1 MSAKQLRSE
10 RLATGVAG
18 IAAAFT
24 ALSRTAS
31 PRVSLVGQISR
42 PDPFQDSS
50 YYFPDD
56 LKTIDHWIEF
66 QAVET
71 KGQGSDAFGKL
82 ADSKVFQDFATKN
95 ELNAFI
101 GQGVQGLANI
111 GNQVNLATIRLPM
124 PSSLTTDYNPQYS
137 TPDLGAAAGAILKPF
152 DQKIYNNSSLPSLLG
167 GAGGD
172 GISGAALESGG
183 RGGAAAA
190 TNALGTAVNGIG
202 GAGTFEAALKVGLGV
217 AQNPHKIVLFTG
229 VDFREHRFSWKLSPR
244 SREESNMIKMIIDA
258 FTYYAHPEYVGGGLF
273 FKYPEFFNIKFR
285 HPNYLFELQPSVC
298 TDIQVNYHGQGV
310 AAYIRDA
317 NGGGAPAPV
326 EVELTLSFKETEIV
340 TKNSLNKTLG
350 RPSAPPA
357 DMSAVYNDPEIAE
370 RLRAAPDEAAGL
382 VRNSTAQWNA
392 SNPGKTPDPAL
403 DIPNSATN

>member
-18 IAAAFT
+18 VAAAFS
-24 ALSRTAS
+24 ALNQTAS

-56 LKTIDHWIEF
+56 LKNIDHWVEF

-71 KGQGSDAFGKL
+71 KGVGSSALSELTDTKAF
-82 ADSKVFQDFATKN
+82 QEFATKT
-95 ELNAFI
+95 EINATI
-101 GQGVQGLANI
+101 GRVVNTLSNVGSK
-111 GNQVNLATIRLPM
+111 VNLATIRLPM
-124 PSSLTTDYNPQYS
+124 PSNLSTDYNPQYS
-137 TPDLGAAAGAILKPF
+137 TPDLSAAAGAILKPY

-172 GISGAALESGG
+172 GITGTIFEGASRGAA
-183 RGGAAAA
+183 GATVAGV
-190 TNALGTAVNGIG
+190 TTAVNAIG
-202 GAGTFEAALKVGLGV
+202 GAGTAEAALKVGFGV

-244 SREESNMIKMIIDA
+244 SREESNMIKQIIDA

-317 NGGGAPAPV
+317 NGGGAPAPA
-326 EVELTLSFKETEIV
+326 EIELTLSFKETEIV
-340 TKNSLNKTLG
+340 TKNTLNKSLG
-350 RPSAPPA
+350 RPPAPSA
-357 DMSAVYNDPEIAE
+357 DNSSAYRDPELAE
-370 RLRAAPDEAAGL
+370 RLRAAPDEAAGIIK
-382 VRNSTAQWNA
+382 NSQQQQGRG
-392 SNPGKTPDPAL
+392 SNP
-403 DIPNSATN
+403 ATEVGSDFG

>member
-18 IAAAFT
+18 IAAAFS
-24 ALSRTAS
+24 ALSGTSS

-42 PDPFQDSS
+42 PDPFGDSN

-56 LKTIDHWIEF
+56 LKSIDHWVEF

-71 KGQGSDAFGKL
+71 KGQGSAALGKL
-82 ADSKVFQDFATKN
+82 ADSEAFQKFATETK
-95 ELNAFI
+95 LNALI
-101 GQGVQGLANI
+101 GQGVRSLANI
-111 GNQVNLATIRLPM
+111 GAQVNLATIRLPM
-124 PSSLTTDYNPQYS
+124 PSNLSTDYNPQYS
-137 TPDLGAAAGAILKPF
+137 TPDLGAAAGAILKPY

-172 GISGAALESGG
+172 GISGSAAESAA
-183 RGGAAAA
+183 RGASGAATGLAGA
-190 TNALGTAVNGIG
+190 AVNAIG
-202 GAGTFEAALKVGLGV
+202 GAGAFEAALKVGLGV

-258 FTYYAHPEYVGGGLF
+258 FTYYAHPEYVGGGMF

-298 TDIQVNYHGQGV
+298 TDIQVNYHSQGV
-310 AAYIRDA
+310 PAYIRDA
-317 NGGGAPAPV
+317 NGGGAPAPA

-340 TKNSLNKTLG
+340 TKNTLNKSLG

-357 DMSAVYNDPEIAE
+357 DNASASNNPEVAE
-370 RLRAAPDEAAGL
+370 RLRSAPDEAAGL
-382 VRNSTAQWNA
+382 IKTSQQQQGRGK
-392 SNPGKTPDPAL
+392 NPELETGSDF
-403 DIPNSATN
+403 S

>member
-18 IAAAFT
+18 VAAAFS
-24 ALSRTAS
+24 ALNQTAS

-56 LKTIDHWIEF
+56 LKNIDHWVEF

-71 KGQGSDAFGKL
+71 KGVGSSALSELTDTKAF
-82 ADSKVFQDFATKN
+82 QEFATKT
-95 ELNAFI
+95 EINATI
-101 GQGVQGLANI
+101 GRVVNTLSNVGSK
-111 GNQVNLATIRLPM
+111 VNLATIRLPM
-124 PSSLTTDYNPQYS
+124 PSNLSTDYNPQYS
-137 TPDLGAAAGAILKPF
+137 TPDLSAAAGAILKPY

-172 GISGAALESGG
+172 GITGTIFEGASRGAA
-183 RGGAAAA
+183 GATVAGV
-190 TNALGTAVNGIG
+190 TTAVNAIG
-202 GAGTFEAALKVGLGV
+202 GAGTAEAALKVGFGV

-244 SREESNMIKMIIDA
+244 SREESNMIKQIIDA

-317 NGGGAPAPV
+317 NGGGAPAPA
-326 EVELTLSFKETEIV
+326 EIELTLSFKETEIV
-340 TKNSLNKTLG
+340 TKNTLNKSLG
-350 RPSAPPA
+350 RPPAPA
-357 DMSAVYNDPEIAE
+357 DNSSAYRDPELAE
-370 RLRAAPDEAAGL
+370 RLRAAPDEAAGIIK
-382 VRNSTAQWNA
+382 NSQQQQGRG
-392 SNPGKTPDPAL
+392 SNP
-403 DIPNSATN
+403 ATEVGSDFG

>member
-18 IAAAFT
+18 VAAAFS
-24 ALSRTAS
+24 ALSRTSS
-31 PRVSLVGQISR
+31 PRASLVGQISR

-56 LKTIDHWIEF
+56 LKSIDHWIEF

-71 KGQGSDAFGKL
+71 KGQGSSAFGKL
-82 ADSKVFQDFATKN
+82 ADTKVFQEFVTKN
-95 ELNAFI
+95 ELNAFV

-111 GNQVNLATIRLPM
+111 GSTVNLATIRLPM
-124 PSSLTTDYNPQYS
+124 PSQLSTDFNPQYS

-172 GISGAALESGG
+172 GIAGAALESGG
-183 RGGAAAA
+183 RGGVAAA
-190 TNALGTAVNGIG
+190 TSALSGAVNGIG

-244 SREESNMIKMIIDA
+244 SREESNMIKQIIDA

-285 HPNYLFELQPSVC
+285 HPNYLFDLQPSVC

-310 AAYIRDA
+310 AAYNRDA

-326 EVELTLSFKETEIV
+326 EIELTLSFKETEIV
-340 TKNSLNKTLG
+340 TKNTLNKNLG
-350 RPSAPPA
+350 RPKTPTT
-357 DMSAVYNDPEIAE
+357 DMSTVYNDPEIAE

-382 VRNSTAQWNA
+382 VRSSADQWYA
-392 SNPGKTPDPAL
+392 SNPGRSKDSAL
-403 DIPNSATN
+403 DIPNSSTV

>member
-18 IAAAFT
+18 VAAAFS
-24 ALSRTAS
+24 ALNQTAS

-56 LKTIDHWIEF
+56 LKNIDHWVEF

-71 KGQGSDAFGKL
+71 KGQGSAALGKL
-82 ADSKVFQDFATKN
+82 ADSAAFQEFATKN
-95 ELNAFI
+95 KLNAFI
-101 GQGVQGLANI
+101 GQGVQSLANP
-111 GNQVNLATIRLPM
+111 GASVNLATIRLPM
-124 PSSLTTDYNPQYS
+124 PSNLSTDYNPQYS
-137 TPDLGAAAGAILKPF
+137 TPDLAGAAGAILKPF

-172 GISGAALESGG
+172 GIAGAAAETGA
-183 RGGAAAA
+183 RGAAAA
-190 TNALGTAVNGIG
+190 ATGLAGAAVNGIG
-202 GAGTFEAALKVGLGV
+202 GAGAFEAALKVGLGV

-244 SREESNMIKMIIDA
+244 SREESNMIKQIIDA

-317 NGGGAPAPV
+317 NGGGAPAPA
-326 EVELTLSFKETEIV
+326 EIELTLSFKETEIV
-340 TKNSLNKTLG
+340 TKNTLNKSLG
-350 RPSAPPA
+350 RPPAPSA
-357 DMSAVYNDPEIAE
+357 DNSSAYRDPELAE
-370 RLRAAPDEAAGL
+370 RLRAAPDEAAGIIKTSQQQQG
-382 VRNSTAQWNA
+382 RG
-392 SNPGKTPDPAL
+392 SNP
-403 DIPNSATN
+403 ATEVGSDFG

>member
-18 IAAAFT
+18 IAAAFS
-24 ALSRTAS
+24 ALSGTSS

-56 LKTIDHWIEF
+56 LKSIDHWVEF
-66 QAVET
+66 QAQET
-71 KGQGSDAFGKL
+71 KGVGSSALSELTDTKAF
-82 ADSKVFQDFATKN
+82 QEFATKTPI
-95 ELNAFI
+95 NATI
-101 GQGVQGLANI
+101 GQVVKTLSNVGST
-111 GNQVNLATIRLPM
+111 VNLATIRLPM
-124 PSSLTTDYNPQYS
+124 PSNLSTDYNPQYS
-137 TPDLGAAAGAILKPF
+137 TPDLGAAAGAILKPY

-172 GISGAALESGG
+172 GISGTIFEGAS
-183 RGGAAAA
+183 RGAAGATAA
-190 TNALGTAVNGIG
+190 GVSTAVNAIG
-202 GAGTFEAALKVGLGV
+202 GAGAAEAALKVGFGV

-244 SREESNMIKMIIDA
+244 SREESNMIKQIIDA
-258 FTYYAHPEYVGGGLF
+258 FTYYAHPEYVAGGLF

-317 NGGGAPAPV
+317 NGGGAPAPA
-326 EVELTLSFKETEIV
+326 EIELTLSFKETEIV
-340 TKNSLNKTLG
+340 TKNTLNKSLG
-350 RPSAPPA
+350 RPPAPPA
-357 DMSAVYNDPEIAE
+357 DNASASNNPEVAE
-370 RLRAAPDEAAGL
+370 RLRSAPDEAAGL
-382 VRNSTAQWNA
+382 IKTSQQQQGRGK
-392 SNPGKTPDPAL
+392 NPELETGSDF
-403 DIPNSATN
+403 S

>member
-18 IAAAFT
+18 VAAAFG
-24 ALSRTAS
+24 ALSRTSS
-31 PRVSLVGQISR
+31 PRVSLVGQISM
-42 PDPFQDSS
+42 PDPFQDSK

-56 LKTIDHWIEF
+56 LKTIDHWVEF

-71 KGQGSDAFGKL
+71 KGQGSGALGNLVDTKAF
-82 ADSKVFQDFATKN
+82 QEFATATK
-95 ELNAFI
+95 LNAFI
-101 GQGVQGLANI
+101 GQGVQSLANV
-111 GNQVNLATIRLPM
+111 GASVNLATIRLPM
-124 PSSLTTDYNPQYS
+124 PSNLSTDYNPQYS

-172 GISGAALESGG
+172 GISGAAAEIGA
-183 RGGAAAA
+183 RGASAAA
-190 TNALGTAVNGIG
+190 TGLAGGAINGIG

-244 SREESNMIKMIIDA
+244 SREESNMIKQIIDA

-298 TDIQVNYHGQGV
+298 TDIQVNYHSQGV

-317 NGGGAPAPV
+317 NGGGAPAPA

-340 TKNSLNKTLG
+340 TKNTLNKGLG
-350 RPSAPPA
+350 KPRAPSDNA
-357 DMSAVYNDPEIAE
+357 SSYKDPELAAA
-370 RLRAAPDEAAGL
+370 LRSAPDEAAGL
-382 VRNSTAQWNA
+382 IKRTAQQSGQN
-392 SNPGKTPDPAL
+392 K
-403 DIPNSATN
+403 NSATDISNPFG

>member
-18 IAAAFT
+18 VAAAFS
-24 ALSRTAS
+24 ALSRTSS

-56 LKTIDHWIEF
+56 LRTIDHWIEF

-71 KGQGSDAFGKL
+71 KGQGSAALGGKI
-82 ADSKVFQDFATKN
+82 SEKQFQEFATENK
-95 ELNAFI
+95 LNAFV
-101 GQGVQGLANI
+101 GQGVQSLANI
-111 GNQVNLATIRLPM
+111 GASVNLATIRLPM
-124 PSSLTTDYNPQYS
+124 PSNLSTDYNPQYS
-137 TPDLGAAAGAILKPF
+137 TPDLSAAAGAILKPY

-172 GISGAALESGG
+172 GIAGAAAESGTRG
-183 RGGAAAA
+183 LGGAA
-190 TNALGTAVNGIG
+190 TDVFKGAVNGIG
-202 GAGTFEAALKVGLGV
+202 GSGAFEAALKVGLGV

-244 SREESNMIKMIIDA
+244 SREESNMIKQIIDA

-298 TDIQVNYHGQGV
+298 TDIQVNYHSQGV
-310 AAYIRDA
+310 AAYNRDA

-326 EVELTLSFKETEIV
+326 EIELTLSFKETEIV
-340 TKNSLNKTLG
+340 TKNTLNKSLG
-350 RPSAPPA
+350 RPSTPTA
-357 DMSAVYNDPEIAE
+357 DNSTSYKDPEVAE
-370 RLRAAPDEAAGL
+370 RLRTAPDEAAGL
-382 VRNSTAQWNA
+382 VRSSADQWYA
-392 SNPGKTPDPAL
+392 SNPGRSRDSSL
-403 DIPNSATN
+403 DLPNQATI